1 MQPWWINIQKGALRC
16 WETVPKWFSVFDR
29 FPWNLIFFI
38 RFKREARKFKF
49 REVVHFHWIWK
60 KHLSQALSGSLAQ
73 CSPWKWKGTCHFRL
87 KGWLAAKIWYFILFH
102 GSTQFNFLPSSIFY
116 RRGRWQGLNFKRS
129 DKSHANKSPPAL
141 WDQWGEALH
150 PFQLNIS

>member
-1 MQPWWINIQKGALRC
+1 MMIITMVTRGQPMEYFFQSWSSMGKNWWWCLCINSNNIPPEPPLVGHQSTRTTTAGHLKEQMQPWWINIQKGALRC

-60 KHLSQALSGSLAQ
+60 KTFIAGSFRQPCSMFTLEVEGHL
-73 CSPWKWKGTCHFRL
+73 
-87 KGWLAAKIWYFILFH
+87 
-102 GSTQFNFLPSSIFY
+102 
-116 RRGRWQGLNFKRS
+116 
-129 DKSHANKSPPAL
+129 
-141 WDQWGEALH
+141 
-150 PFQLNIS
+150 PF